1 MPIYVPLRTYS
12 PKEQEEHDK
21 QVEEMVQKH
30 IIAGTRSL
38 LSAPVLLVKKKDN
51 NYRVV
56 VDYTKLNE
64 KTENDNLPLTIPR
77 TTSGT
82 LCSARYYSSLDLG
95 LGYLQEESA
104 RRMFQ
109 KQHSTQE

>member
-1 MPIYVPLRTYS
+1 MGSKFTNNTRNTKHIYVPLRTYS
-12 PKEQEEHDK
+12 QKEQEEHDK

-30 IIAGTRSL
+30 IIARTRSL
-38 LSAPVLLVKKKDN
+38 LSAPVLFKKKDN

-77 TTSGT
+77 TISGT
-82 LCSARYYSSLDLG
+82 LCSARYYSSLDVG
-95 LGYLQEESA
+95 LGYLQEE
-104 RRMFQ
+104 
-109 KQHSTQE
+109 